1 MAFEINHGLGR
12 FNSKRDLHAA
22 LGIPL
27 SAQPAEIRKR
37 YLKIA
42 KALHPDSRDE
52 EAGKKL
58 ASDLLS
64 KFVNPAY
71 ETLSQ
76 EKERQEYQVI
86 LRLLEKQLVTANI
99 VPEPTFAAAEMLFNA
114 ANVEETYQQ
123 ALEEL
128 AKHQYSDL
136 ANVLKVSE
144 QISELNLIYLWRSA
158 GGKATAPVTPPVAT
172 ATAPAKTTDDTHVR
186 PAVEPVA
193 AAAVPPAKT
202 EQYTEQYYR
211 RAEEL
216 LNKGVYLEAIK
227 ELKDALR
234 IDPRSARCNAL
245 LGKVYLQQGQNSMA
259 KVYFNQALKLNP
271 QEIVAIQGLETIAK
285 KERKAQQKATQP
297 PQSKEGQGRKGGLF
311 GLFGK
316 K

>member
-1 MAFEINHGLGR
+1 MPFEINHGLGR

-27 SAQPAEIRKR
+27 SAKPGDIRKR

-52 EAGKKL
+52 ESGKKL

-71 ETLSQ
+71 EVLSQ
-76 EKERQEYQVI
+76 EKEREEYQVI
-86 LRLLEKQLVTANI
+86 LRLLEKQLVAANM
-99 VPEPTFAAAEMLFNA
+99 VPEPTFPMAQTLFNA

-128 AKHQYSDL
+128 AKQQYSDL
-136 ANVLKVSE
+136 ANALKVSE
-144 QISELNLIYLWRSA
+144 QISELNLIYIWRLA
-158 GGKATAPVTPPVAT
+158 GGKATAPVSPPP
-172 ATAPAKTTDDTHVR
+172 APAPKTTDDTQVR

-193 AAAVPPAKT
+193 AAPQPSRT

-227 ELKDALR
+227 ELKDALK

-259 KVYFNQALKLNP
+259 KVYFNQALKLDP
-271 QEIVAIQGLETIAK
+271 QEMTAIQGMETLAK
-285 KERKAQQKATQP
+285 RERAQQRNTQP
-297 PQSKEGQGRKGGLF
+297 PQKDAPAKKGGLF

>member
-22 LGIPL
+22 LGVPL
-27 SAQPAEIRKR
+27 SASPGEIRKR

-71 ETLSQ
+71 EILSQ

-86 LRLLEKQLVTANI
+86 LRLLEKQLVSANM
-99 VPEPTFAAAEMLFNA
+99 VPEPTFSAAEELFKA
-114 ANVEETYQQ
+114 ANVEAVYQQ
-123 ALEEL
+123 AVETL
-128 AKHQYSDL
+128 AQQQYTDL
-136 ANVLKVSE
+136 ANALKISE

-158 GGKATAPVTPPVAT
+158 GGKATAPATGPSPTASKPTTDTPANPAPEPVAT
-172 ATAPAKTTDDTHVR
+172 TRSEPPKTD
-186 PAVEPVA
+186 
-193 AAAVPPAKT
+193 
-202 EQYTEQYYR
+202 QYIEQYYR

-234 IDPRSARCNAL
+234 INPRSARCNAL

-271 QEIVAIQGLETIAK
+271 QEIIAIQGMETIAK
-285 KERKAQQKATQP
+285 KERKAQQQSTP
-297 PQSKEGQGRKGGLF
+297 PSKGKEGQGKKGGLF

>member
-27 SAQPAEIRKR
+27 SAQPGEIRKR

-52 EAGKKL
+52 ESGKKL

-71 ETLSQ
+71 EILSQ
-76 EKERQEYQVI
+76 DKEREEYQVI
-86 LRLLEKQLVTANI
+86 LRLLEKQLVSANM
-99 VPEPTFAAAEMLFNA
+99 VPEPTFSLAEDVFNA
-114 ANVEETYQQ
+114 TNVEEAYQQ
-123 ALEEL
+123 ALEKL
-128 AKHQYSDL
+128 AKEQYSDL
-136 ANVLKVSE
+136 ANALTVSE
-144 QISELNLIYLWRSA
+144 QISELNLIYLWRSS
-158 GGKATAPVTPPVAT
+158 GGKAAAPVSAAPPAT
-172 ATAPAKTTDDTHVR
+172 RQTMADTQVR
-186 PAVEPVA
+186 PASEPVVA
-193 AAAVPPAKT
+193 ATPEPSKT
-202 EQYTEQYYR
+202 DQYTEQYYR

-227 ELKDALR
+227 ELKDALK

-259 KVYFNQALKLNP
+259 KIHFNQALKLNP
-271 QEIVAIQGLETIAK
+271 QEIVAIQGMEILAK
-285 KERKAQQKATQP
+285 KERKAQQKNTQP
-297 PQSKEGQGRKGGLF
+297 PQGKEGRDKKGGF
-311 GLFGK
+311 FGGLFGK